1 MSLLPQL
8 SERHATWLEL
18 FFDLVYVVTI
28 AILTELLRENI
39 GLSSL
44 TTFFLFF
51 IPIWWSW
58 VGHTLYYTRFDQN
71 DLFQKAMTF
80 VQMLAAL
87 SMAIHL
93 EGIHK
98 DSSHLIGFVLSYA
111 VTRLSLVILYLRLL
125 FQKRELKAF
134 SLIMSLGFS
143 LGIACWILS
152 IFFPHPVDY
161 ILWFIGITID
171 LLTIY
176 ISKRVAVHVPIN
188 VIHLPERFGLF
199 TIIVLGESILSVIT
213 GIRHIEWGLSS
224 FSTVLPAF
232 ILTVSIWWNYFD
244 YVDKAPLQCTLGNGK
259 TYVFL
264 HLPLVSGMILCF
276 VGLQHMISWSH
287 TEMAYKLISAGISV
301 WLISFS
307 LIQCV
312 TYPKGDRPFLLKL
325 YLGLSLLI
333 LLIGFVLGSY
343 LYPVVYL
350 SLITGISLIIGI
362 LDSKRRSAM
371 PNKAYGDSKGQ
382 SHEDNIKEYRG
393 KGFVVAFD
401 KNKCTHS
408 GVCLHGLPGVFNLKA
423 RPWVQTDNGEA
434 KKIKDVVEKCPSRAL
449 QFKNAPISE

>member
-18 FFDLVYVVTI
+18 FYDLIYVVTI

-71 DLFQKAMTF
+71 DLFQKVMTF

-93 EGIHK
+93 DGIAK
-98 DSSHLIGFVLSYA
+98 DSSHLTGFILSYA

-143 LGIACWILS
+143 LSIVFWVAS
-152 IFFPHPVDY
+152 IFLPHPVDY
-161 ILWFIGITID
+161 IFWFISIMID
-171 LLTIY
+171 LVTIY
-176 ISKRVAVHVPIN
+176 ISKRVAVHIPVN

-199 TIIVLGESILSVIT
+199 TIIILGESILSVIT
-213 GIRHIEWGLSS
+213 GIRHIEWDLSS
-224 FSTVLPAF
+224 ISIVLPAF
-232 ILTVSIWWNYFD
+232 VLIISIWWNYFD

-264 HLPLVSGMILCF
+264 HLPLVSGMIFCF
-276 VGLQHMISWSH
+276 VGLQHMISGGH
-287 TEMAYKLISAGISV
+287 DEIAYRLISSGISV

-312 TYPKGDRPFLLKL
+312 TYPKADRSFLLKL
-325 YLGLSLLI
+325 YLGLSLVI
-333 LLIGFVLGSY
+333 LLVGFVLGSY

-350 SLITGISLIIGI
+350 SFITGISLIISI
-362 LDSKRRSAM
+362 ADSKRRSGM
-371 PNKAYGDSKGQ
+371 PNKAYGGSKGQ
-382 SHEDNIKEYRG
+382 PHENTLKKYSG
-393 KGFVVAFD
+393 KGFVVTFD
-401 KNKCTHS
+401 KSKCTHS
-408 GVCLHGLPGVFNLKA
+408 GVCLHGLPKVFDLKA
-423 RPWVQTDNGEA
+423 RPWVQTENGEA
-434 KKIKDVVEKCPSRAL
+434 KEIKNVVKKCPSRAL
-449 QFKNAPISE
+449 QFKDES